1 MLRLA
6 IIALLATSACH
17 ATPSL
22 AAFEPSA
29 RSSEAR
35 DPAPDLE
42 GQAPPAPASQ
52 AIPTPPKSSTAP
64 SGDSSRVLD
73 LDDLEGNAWAG
84 LLGFSGD
91 YHSDP
96 KFAAGVLVRAPSP
109 LLSRGLFGMKRDDLG
124 IYLQAGAG
132 SLDRDVDTTDDTR
145 GAVLLGALGVDYR
158 IVRSES
164 WMFLAQAGM
173 QYVGVK
179 DVASAN
185 DGVGFVVGGLGGFAL
200 TDRLWITVNPQFILG
215 DGDYLYL
222 VSLGLH
228 YSF

>member
-6 IIALLATSACH
+6 FIALLTTSACH
-17 ATPSL
+17 ASPSL
-22 AAFEPSA
+22 VEFE
-29 RSSEAR
+29 RSPRSLEAR

-42 GQAPPAPASQ
+42 GQVSPAPTS
-52 AIPTPPKSSTAP
+52 PKTPAAPKTPSAP
-64 SGDSSRVLD
+64 SGSSSRILD
-73 LDDLEGNAWAG
+73 LDDLEGNVWAG
-84 LLGFSGD
+84 LLGFSSD

-96 KFAAGVLVRAPSP
+96 KFTAGVLVRAPSP

-132 SLDRDVDTTDDTR
+132 SLDRDVSTPDDTR
-145 GAVLLGALGVDYR
+145 GSVLLGTLGVDYT
-158 IVRSES
+158 IVRNET
-164 WMFLAQAGM
+164 WMVLAQGGM

-200 TDRLWITVNPQFILG
+200 TDRLWITFNPQFILG

-222 VSLGLH
+222 LSVGLH

>member
-6 IIALLATSACH
+6 SIALLAASACH
-17 ATPSL
+17 SVPAP
-22 AAFEPSA
+22 AAFEPSP
-29 RSSEAR
+29 RSRVAR

-42 GQAPPAPASQ
+42 GQAPSAQAS
-52 AIPTPPKSSTAP
+52 PKSPAAP
-64 SGDSSRVLD
+64 SGSATRVLD

-132 SLDRDVDTTDDTR
+132 SLDRDVNTTDDTR
-145 GAVLLGALGVDYR
+145 GSVLLGTVGVDYKL
-158 IVRSES
+158 VRNET
-164 WMFLAQAGM
+164 WMLLAQGGL

-185 DGVGFVVGGLGGFAL
+185 DGVGFVLGGLGGFAL
-200 TDRLWITVNPQFILG
+200 TDRLWITFNPQFILG

-222 VSLGLH
+222 MSLGLH